1 MTIAADATT
10 TATTATTT
18 ATTTTTD
25 PRHAHRSL
33 TSIDPLR
40 PHLQP
45 RLFGHLMLMPIR
57 CL

>member
-10 TATTATTT
+10 TATT